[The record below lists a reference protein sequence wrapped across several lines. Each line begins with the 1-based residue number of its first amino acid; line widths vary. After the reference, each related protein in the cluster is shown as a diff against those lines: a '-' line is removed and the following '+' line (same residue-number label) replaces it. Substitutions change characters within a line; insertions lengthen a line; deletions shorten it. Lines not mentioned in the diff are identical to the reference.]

1 MQRKIN
7 RGIIYIEG
15 QGRSGEGKMASLSD
29 FIEKYIKELLEEAEK
44 DFVELQRREL
54 AEAFRCV
61 PSQINY
67 VLQTRFTPE
76 KGYIVESRRG
86 GGGYIRIVRLE
97 VNPDWELVMD
107 KLMTGVTEEQ
117 AFVILDLLV
126 DEEVLLEEEARIIGL
141 ILKQEADN
149 LDEQMRATLLRALLM
164 LIENLRR

>member
-15 QGRSGEGKMASLSD
+15 QGRSGEEKMASLSD
-29 FIEKYIKELLEEAEK
+29 FIEKYIKELLEEA
-44 DFVELQRREL
+44 ELQRREL